1 MVFQWSKMMRTRITA
16 GFFTCLILLSLCSS
30 ATYAQKAAPEFEVTS
45 QQGKLNLK
53 HFRGHVL
60 YLDFWASWCAPCKQS
75 FPWLNQMQ
83 EKYREQGLLILAIN
97 VDKKAEDAQ
106 LFLQKTPAHFTIA
119 FDPQGS
125 SPAAYDIKGMP
136 SSVLIDRDGQLI
148 WKHAGFRLED
158 QAQLEQAIRSALDK
172 KSSNSK

>member
-1 MVFQWSKMMRTRITA
+1 MKLKLIA
-16 GFFTCLILLSLCSS
+16 GYFTCLIVLFLCSN
-30 ATYAQKAAPEFEVTS
+30 ATYAQNAAPDFEVAS
-45 QQGKLNLK
+45 QQGKINLK
-53 HFRGHVL
+53 QFRGKVV

-83 EKYREQGLLILAIN
+83 EKYREQGLHIVAIN

-106 LFLQKTPAHFTIA
+106 FFLQKTPAHFTIA
-119 FDPQGS
+119 FDPQGN
-125 SPAAYDIKGMP
+125 SPAAYNIKGMP
-136 SSVLIDRDGQLI
+136 SSVLIDRDGQVI

-172 KSSNSK
+172 NSSTSK